1 MNKNKH
7 IDDEILI
14 AYLIDEITDKKQ
26 ISEVEE
32 WLKSS
37 EKNQQQFDDL
47 KKTWFG
53 VQKLTPKPVAVDINA
68 AWLKFE
74 QRIDNEHITH
84 RFLFNKKI
92 INILRIAAILIIFVG
107 LFFIFKEKNTN
118 STIILATTDSLLTDT
133 LIDGSI
139 ITLNEKSTISF
150 KKDFG
155 QNQRTIKL
163 EGEAFFEVDH
173 DTEKPFIIDAGG
185 GYIQVVGTKFNV
197 NTNDSVYIDVF
208 VEEGIVK
215 IFSIDPDSSDTLFV
229 LLTAGQKGRINT
241 VNGETIKLNNN
252 TQNPNDLF
260 WKTNI
265 LTFNSCF
272 IKDVANTLEDVY
284 GVNFII
290 DDKAKSLLLTAT
302 FENAQIDEILE
313 IIKLTLNLEI
323 SKIDKTYYLNVIE
336 D

>member
-14 AYLIDEITDKKQ
+14 AYLINEIKDKKQ
-26 ISEVEE
+26 ICEVEE

-53 VQKLTPKPVAVDINA
+53 VRKLSPKPVAVDVNS
-68 AWLKFE
+68 AWTKLE
-74 QRIDNEHITH
+74 QRIDNESIKLH
-84 RFLFNKKI
+84 FFNKKYI
-92 INILRIAAILIIFVG
+92 INILRLAAIIIIFVG

-118 STIILATTDSLLTDT
+118 STIILAATDSLLTDT

-163 EGEAFFEVDH
+163 DGEAFFEVAH
-173 DTEKPFIIDAGG
+173 NTEKPFIVDAGG

-197 NTNDSVYIDVF
+197 NTNDSTYINVF

-241 VNGETIKLNNN
+241 VNGETTKLDD
-252 TQNPNDLF
+252 TQNTNDLF

-272 IKDVANTLEDVY
+272 MKDVANTLESVY

-290 DDKAKSLLLTAT
+290 DDNAKKLLLTAT
-302 FENAQIDEILE
+302 FEDAQIDEILK

-323 SKIDKTYYLNVIE
+323 SKTDKTYYINAIE